1 MGKLKKMEQE
11 IREASLGDTSLTN
24 DQKVLLES
32 AKVLLGLSD
41 LLGGIVSKQGEEE
54 LLRYSRQGKILYCR
68 SGQLAITL
76 LAMLKRMPKDAKI
89 KVVDR
94 TDPKFKR
101 TFKNKDACL
110 RWLHDGLAGTEGA
123 EQEHFSNMLVELN
136 GGATTLHYN

>member
-41 LLGGIVSKQGEEE
+41 LLCGIVSEQGEEE
-54 LLRYSRQGKILYCR
+54 LLRYSRQGKILHCR

-101 TFKNKDACL
+101 TFKNKDACT

>member
-11 IREASLGDTSLTN
+11 IREMSLGDTSFTN

-41 LLGGIVSKQGEEE
+41 LLGGIVSEQGEEE
-54 LLRYSRQGKILYCR
+54 LLRYSRQGKILHCR

-76 LAMLKRMPKDAKI
+76 LAILKRMPKDAKI

-94 TDPKFKR
+94 TDLKFKR

>member
-11 IREASLGDTSLTN
+11 IREARLGDPTLTN
-24 DQKVLLES
+24 DQAVLLES
-32 AKVLLGLSD
+32 AKVLLGLGD
-41 LLGGIVSKQGEEE
+41 LLNGIVSEQGEEE
-54 LLRYSRQGKILYCR
+54 LLHYSRQGKILLCR

-76 LAMLKRMPKDAKI
+76 LAMLKRMPRDAKI

-101 TFKNKDACL
+101 TFKDKGACL

-123 EQEHFSNMLVELN
+123 EQEHFANMLVELN
-136 GGATTLHYN
+136 SGATTLHYN

>member
-11 IREASLGDTSLTN
+11 IREMSLGDTSLTN

-41 LLGGIVSKQGEEE
+41 LLGGIVSEQGEEE
-54 LLRYSRQGKILYCR
+54 LLRYSRQGKILHCR

>member
-11 IREASLGDTSLTN
+11 IREMSLGDTSLTN

-32 AKVLLGLSD
+32 AKVLLGFSD
-41 LLGGIVSKQGEEE
+41 LLGGIVSEQGEEG
-54 LLRYSRQGKILYCR
+54 LLRYSRQGKILHCR

>member
-11 IREASLGDTSLTN
+11 IREMSLGDTSLTN

-41 LLGGIVSKQGEEE
+41 LLCGIVSEQGEEE
-54 LLRYSRQGKILYCR
+54 LLRYSRQGKILHCR

>member
-41 LLGGIVSKQGEEE
+41 LLGGIVSEQGEEE
-54 LLRYSRQGKILYCR
+54 LLRYSRQGKILHCR

-101 TFKNKDACL
+101 TFKNKDSCI

>member
-1 MGKLKKMEQE
+1 MGKIKMMEQE
-11 IREASLGDTSLTN
+11 IREASLGDSTLTN

-41 LLGGIVSKQGEEE
+41 LLDGIVSEQGDEG
-54 LLRYSRQGKILYCR
+54 LLRYSRQGKILHCR
-68 SGQLAITL
+68 SGQLAVALSAI
-76 LAMLKRMPKDAKI
+76 LKRMPKDAKI

-123 EQEHFSNMLVELN
+123 EQEHYANMLVELN

>member
-41 LLGGIVSKQGEEE
+41 LLCGIVSEQGEEE
-54 LLRYSRQGKILYCR
+54 LLRYSRQGKILHCR

-101 TFKNKDACL
+101 TFKNKDECL

>member
-41 LLGGIVSKQGEEE
+41 LLGGIVSEQGEEE
-54 LLRYSRQGKILYCR
+54 LLRYSRQGKILLCR

-76 LAMLKRMPKDAKI
+76 LAMLKRMPRDSKI

-123 EQEHFSNMLVELN
+123 E
-136 GGATTLHYN
+136 

>member
-41 LLGGIVSKQGEEE
+41 LLGGIVSEQGEEE
-54 LLRYSRQGKILYCR
+54 LLRYSRQGKILHCR

-101 TFKNKDACL
+101 TFKNKDACI

>member
-11 IREASLGDTSLTN
+11 IREMSLGDTSLTN

-41 LLGGIVSKQGEEE
+41 LLGGIVSEQGEEE
-54 LLRYSRQGKILYCR
+54 LLRYSRQGKILLCR

-76 LAMLKRMPKDAKI
+76 LAMLKRMPRDSKI

-123 EQEHFSNMLVELN
+123 EQEHFANMLVELN
-136 GGATTLHYN
+136 SGATTLYYN

>member
-41 LLGGIVSKQGEEE
+41 LLGGIVSEQGEEG
-54 LLRYSRQGKILYCR
+54 LLRYSRQGKILHCR

>member
-1 MGKLKKMEQE
+1 MGKIKKMEQE
-11 IREASLGDTSLTN
+11 IREMSLGDTSLTN

-41 LLGGIVSKQGEEE
+41 LLGGIVSEQGEEE
-54 LLRYSRQGKILYCR
+54 LLRYSRQGKILHCR

-123 EQEHFSNMLVELN
+123 EQEHFSNLLVELN

>member
-54 LLRYSRQGKILYCR
+54 LLRYSRQGKILLCR

-76 LAMLKRMPKDAKI
+76 LAMLKRMPRDSKI

-123 EQEHFSNMLVELN
+123 EQEHFANMLVELN
-136 GGATTLHYN
+136 SGATTLHYN

>member
-41 LLGGIVSKQGEEE
+41 LLCGIVSEQGEEE
-54 LLRYSRQGKILYCR
+54 LLRYSRQGKILHCR

-101 TFKNKDACL
+101 TFKNKDACI

>member
-11 IREASLGDTSLTN
+11 IREMSLGDTSLTN

-32 AKVLLGLSD
+32 AKVLLGFSD
-41 LLGGIVSKQGEEE
+41 LLGGIVSEQGEEE
-54 LLRYSRQGKILYCR
+54 LLRYSRQGKILHCR